1 MSFKVFLRF
10 LTWDLERSSEF
21 YRDSIEH
28 GLFGR
33 PGKHELK
40 KYPEKRRT
48 RSGKLITKQIEC
60 FHCRS
65 AHKRRQDTTWYCPLC
80 TAATG
85 QPVGFCNNRKRQCF
99 PLFALQE
106 EGLDEDCDGNV

>member
-1 MSFKVFLRF
+1 MIG
-10 LTWDLERSSEF
+10 
-21 YRDSIEH
+21 IEH

-48 RSGKLITKQIEC
+48 RSGKVITKQIEC

-99 PLFALQE
+99 PLFALHE
-106 EGLDEDCDGNV
+106 EGLDEDCDVNV